1 MCAMILLALLYGA
14 RALPAWPAGIA
25 AWTAGVLLW
34 PRLDRRQK
42 RFALGLSALGGLALA
57 GAVWQGL
64 APEWSRLLTQNTA
77 LLGMLGAVSF
87 LQLVGLGVGADDLP
101 RGARA
106 RWLTLG
112 GVHLFGAVINM
123 SAIFIMAERI
133 SAGGRLSP
141 RQAAV
146 LARGFLAAALW
157 SPFFAAMAVALTYAP
172 GARVGEVVLAGLPLA
187 LGVLWLAGRMPVR
200 RDPAAEAEA
209 AFIGFPM
216 RLGALWLPVVLSVAV
231 IVGHAWL
238 PGWSSLGIIS
248 AAALGLA
255 LLAALAANGLRDGA
269 GRVLR
274 HAEHRLPAMSGEML
288 LFLSAGVFATGLQAL
303 FGAQAGWMPFSHF
316 GPLQAALLLAGM
328 MLLSALGIHAVV
340 SIVMVS
346 AWLAPLSPDPLLL
359 AMIFLQ
365 SWAIGLAANPMAGV
379 HLSLQGRFGLSA
391 LALARGN
398 LRYCMAAYGLCVLW
412 LAVVG
417 TWRGLW

>member
-1 MCAMILLALLYGA
+1 MIVLALLHGT
-14 RALPAWPAGIA
+14 RLLPAWPAGIA
-25 AWTAGVLLW
+25 AWVAGALLW

-42 RFALGLSALGGLALA
+42 RFALGLGALGALALGGALWR
-57 GAVWQGL
+57 GQ
-64 APEWSRLLTQNTA
+64 APEWTRLLTQNTA

-87 LQLVGLGVGADDLP
+87 LQLVGLGAGADDLP

-106 RWLTLG
+106 RWL
-112 GVHLFGAVINM
+112 
-123 SAIFIMAERI
+123 
-133 SAGGRLSP
+133 
-141 RQAAV
+141 
-146 LARGFLAAALW
+146 
-157 SPFFAAMAVALTYAP
+157 
-172 GARVGEVVLAGLPLA
+172 PLA
-187 LGVLWLAGRMPVR
+187 LSAVVIAGHV
-200 RDPAAEAEA
+200 
-209 AFIGFPM
+209 
-216 RLGALWLPVVLSVAV
+216 WLP
-231 IVGHAWL
+231 HWH
-238 PGWSSLGIIS
+238 SLGIIS
-248 AAALGLA
+248 AAAL
-255 LLAALAANGLRDGA
+255 ALAAVAVFAAHGVREGA
-269 GRVLR
+269 ARLVH
-274 HAEHRLPAMSGEML
+274 HAERRLPAMAGEML

-365 SWAIGLAANPMAGV
+365 CWAIGLAANPMAGV